1 MQDEILPHLKVT
13 CKSHVLLVE
22 VRGSVNMERVEIFD
36 FSLGS
41 GSQTSLS
48 CISILSCPSVLDWA
62 HFTIKPKNMNSSS
75 LCIGSW
81 VITPAKGPHSLQGYP
96 QWAFWIERF
105 FSSESLPAWFPLLIL
120 PTLYEL
126 PPCLSQQS
134 RDGDTQSCTAQSPV
148 SSDALVTSPG
158 YSMGAG
164 WTVKAAFGVR
174 PAKYWLIGGHG
185 YMNWCWRMW
194 MRSAHH
200 LNMFQS
206 YWYVVSPCKCCL
218 QSKQIHVLLS
228 MFTI

>member
-105 FSSESLPAWFPLLIL
+105 SLVNLFQHGFRYSSFPLSMSCLPACP
-120 PTLYEL
+120 
-126 PPCLSQQS
+126 S
-134 RDGDTQSCTAQSPV
+134 RAEMETH
-148 SSDALVTSPG
+148 
-158 YSMGAG
+158 
-164 WTVKAAFGVR
+164 KAALLKVLF
-174 PAKYWLIGGHG
+174 LQ
-185 YMNWCWRMW
+185 M
-194 MRSAHH
+194 H
-200 LNMFQS
+200 LWPPQGIP
-206 YWYVVSPCKCCL
+206 WGL
-218 QSKQIHVLLS
+218 AGL
-228 MFTI
+228 